1 MSIFGLMQDDKY
13 QHFNTVLDI
22 YITKHFSAMLAHRH
36 VLLNIGVWSRQG
48 VGLAYKHVIL

>member
-1 MSIFGLMQDDKY
+1 MQDDKY

-36 VLLNIGVWSRQG
+36 VLLCKNRVWGVVVYVMHWQSPIETE
-48 VGLAYKHVIL
+48 H